1 MIATLLRSRL
11 RDRDLTADQRAQL
24 LAWRRQR
31 WVVLL
36 SGPGLPTWAVTRA
49 GRVALTQSVNELSTS
64 CQRTPAP
71 VPPEKWDF

>member
-36 SGPGLPTWAVTRA
+36 RGPGPDTWAVTRA
-49 GRVALTQSVNELSTS
+49 GRIALTDTA
-64 CQRTPAP
+64 PASR
-71 VPPEKWDF
+71 PEGDF